1 MDSLSGIRYGQQIG
15 QAARANGLDPQFLA
29 AVAAQETGGPDSDS
43 GSNIV
48 GDSGHGHGLF
58 QLDDRWHAIARTP
71 TAMNPAS
78 NAQYAAKMLSGLL
91 QRYGGDMHAALSAYN
106 AGSPNAT
113 GTVTTWG
120 DGSRL
125 GYADSVMRHLS
136 RLQTRDQLLPESAPG
151 GTQLSALDQLAAG
164 VPAATTSG
172 ATTANSTS
180 AASTSLS
187 GAQLSAMPQAPQ
199 VPSSTIQSQPF
210 RSYTSE
216 YQDGGGSIADQTS
229 KKSSDSI
236 DPTDNS
242 SGGNDDSI

>member
-1 MDSLSGIRYGQQIG
+1 MDSLSGIRYGPQISA
-15 QAARANGLDPQFLA
+15 AARANGLDPRFLA
-29 AVAAQETGGPDSDS
+29 AVAAQETGGPDNDS

-71 TAMNPAS
+71 TAMDPAS
-78 NAQYAAKMLSGLL
+78 NAQYAARMLSGLL

-113 GTVTTWG
+113 GTVTTWA

-125 GYADSVMRHLS
+125 GYADSVMRHLG
-136 RLQTRDQLLPESAPG
+136 RLQTRDQLLGESAPV
-151 GTQLSALDQLAAG
+151 GTQLSALDQLAG
-164 VPAATTSG
+164 GMPASSSASG
-172 ATTANSTS
+172 PASSTGAS
-180 AASTSLS
+180 STSLS
-187 GAQLSAMPQAPQ
+187 GAELSAMPQAPQ
-199 VPSSTIQSQPF
+199 IPSSTIQSQPF

-229 KKSSDSI
+229 KKLSDSI
-236 DPTDNS
+236 DPSDNS
-242 SGGNDDSI
+242 ADGNDSSI